1 MAEDLDALRGTP
13 LFSAMSDKDLG
24 RIESLAKVVTHEQGQ
39 SVVEED
45 QTAIG
50 FHLILDGEAEALV
63 AGKPVAKLGRGNYF
77 GEMSLL
83 DGKPRSATVQATSTL
98 KTLVIPSWDFNRM
111 LDKHPEMMRGL
122 LVELCRRLRK
132 IEGERG

>member
-1 MAEDLDALRGTP
+1 MVDDLKALREAP
-13 LFSAMSDKDLG
+13 LFSALSDKDIG
-24 RIESLAKVVTHEQGQ
+24 RVRTIAKVVTHEQGQ

-45 QTAIG
+45 KTAIG
-50 FHLILDGEAEALV
+50 FHIILDGSAEAVVGGVSV
-63 AGKPVAKLGRGNYF
+63 AELGPGAYF

-83 DGKPRSATVQATSTL
+83 DGKPRSATVRATSTL
-98 KTLVIPSWDFNRM
+98 QTLVIPSWDFNHM
-111 LDKHPEMMRGL
+111 LDQHPEMMRGL

>member
-1 MAEDLDALRGTP
+1 MADDLKALRGTP
-13 LFSAMSDKDLG
+13 LFSALSDKDLV
-24 RIESLAKVVTHEQGQ
+24 RVQSISKVVTHEEGQ

-50 FHLILDGEAEALV
+50 FHLILEGSADALV
-63 AGKPVAKLGRGNYF
+63 AGVSVAQLGPGSYF

-83 DGKPRSATVQATSTL
+83 DGKPRSATVKATSTL
-98 KTLVIPSWDFNRM
+98 QTLVIPSWDFNRM
-111 LDKHPEMMRGL
+111 LDQHPEMMRGL

-132 IEGERG
+132 IEGARG

>member
-1 MAEDLDALRGTP
+1 MADDLEALRATP
-13 LFSAMSDKDLG
+13 LFSAMTDKDL
-24 RIESLAKVVTHEQGQ
+24 RRVLTISKVVSHAEGQ
-39 SVVEED
+39 PVVEED

-50 FHLILDGEAEALV
+50 FHAILSGEAEASV
-63 AGKPVAKLGRGNYF
+63 GGAVVGTLGPGAYF

-83 DGKPRSATVQATSTL
+83 DGKPRSATVRATTDL
-98 KTLVIPSWDFNRM
+98 ETLVIPSWDFNHL
-111 LDKHPEMMRGL
+111 LDQHPEMMRAL